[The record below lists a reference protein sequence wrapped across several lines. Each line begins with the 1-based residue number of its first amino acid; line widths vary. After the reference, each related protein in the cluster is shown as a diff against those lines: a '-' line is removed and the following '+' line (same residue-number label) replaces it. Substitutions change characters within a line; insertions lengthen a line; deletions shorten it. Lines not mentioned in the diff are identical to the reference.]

1 MFNGKAIYNPSGKA
15 GEYAQWACNLYV
27 GCSNDC
33 TYCYCKRG
41 VLGTVMGKPKARLK
55 ACFRNE
61 THAFEV
67 FVKELTKKAD
77 AIRKEGGLFFSFTTD
92 PMLPETIDLTMMC
105 VSFATG
111 LDIPC
116 QILTKRSDWT
126 RIKEQKN
133 PLTPTTRENFTPRL
147 LYTDTL
153 RSYKDLVAVGF
164 SISGH
169 DELEQN
175 ADLNMN
181 RIEGMKLLHN
191 LGIKTFAS
199 FEPIVTF
206 ERATEYLH
214 YAEPYCDLFKFGLM
228 SGDTHAYDQYDM
240 PSRLEEFVKET
251 TAFLSQKKK
260 PVFWKKSITD
270 FFNGKTPEGKTVVD
284 KDYNLFTE
292 KDV

>member
-33 TYCYCKRG
+33 NYCYCKRG
-41 VLGTVMGKPKARLK
+41 VLGTVIREPKARLK
-55 ACFRNE
+55 ACFRDE

-67 FVKELTKKAD
+67 FVKELTKNAN

-111 LDIPC
+111 MGIPC

-126 RIKEQKN
+126 RIKEQQN
-133 PLTPTTRENFTPRL
+133 PNPRIPTTRENFAPRL

-169 DELEQN
+169 DELEPN

-181 RIEGMKLLHN
+181 RIEGMKLLHYF
-191 LGIKTFAS
+191 GIKTFAS
-199 FEPIVTF
+199 FEPVVTF

-228 SGDTHAYDQYDM
+228 SGDANAYDRYDM
-240 PSRLEEFVKET
+240 PTRLEEFVNET
-251 TAFLSQKKK
+251 TAFLSQNEK

-270 FFNGKTPEGKTVVD
+270 QLGFVPQGENVVGP
-284 KDYNLFTE
+284 DYSLF
-292 KDV
+292 K

>member
-1 MFNGKAIYNPSGKA
+1 MYKGKAIYNPSGKA

-33 TYCYCKRG
+33 SYCYCKRG
-41 VLGTVMGKPKARLK
+41 VLGSVMGEPKARLK
-55 ACFRNE
+55 ACFRDE

-67 FVKELTKKAD
+67 FVKELTKNAD

-92 PMLPETIDLTMMC
+92 PMLPETIDLTMTC

-111 LDIPC
+111 MGVPC

-126 RIKEQKN
+126 RIKEQQNLN
-133 PLTPTTRENFTPRL
+133 PRIPTTQENFAPRL

-169 DELEQN
+169 DDLEPN

-181 RIEGMKLLHN
+181 RIEGMKLLHYF
-191 LGIKTFAS
+191 GIKTFAS
-199 FEPIVTF
+199 FEPVVTF
-206 ERATEYLH
+206 ERAAEYLH
-214 YAEPYCDLFKFGLM
+214 YAEPYCDLLKFGLM
-228 SGDTHAYDQYDM
+228 SGDAHAYDQYDM
-240 PSRLEEFVKET
+240 PASLEEFVKET
-251 TAFLSQKKK
+251 TAFLSQNKK

-270 FFNGKTPEGKTVVD
+270 RLSFVPQGENVVGPN
-284 KDYNLFTE
+284 YSLF
-292 KDV
+292 K

>member
-33 TYCYCKRG
+33 SYCYCKRG
-41 VLGTVMGKPKARLK
+41 VLGTVMVEPKARLK
-55 ACFRNE
+55 ACFRDE
-61 THAFEV
+61 THAFEA
-67 FVKELTKKAD
+67 FVKELTKNAD

-111 LDIPC
+111 IDVPC

-126 RIKEQKN
+126 RIKEPQN
-133 PLTPTTRENFTPRL
+133 PWGPTTRENFAPRL

-169 DELEQN
+169 DELEPN

-181 RIEGMKLLHN
+181 RIEGMKFLHYS
-191 LGIKTFAS
+191 GIKTFAS
-199 FEPIVTF
+199 FEPVVTF

-228 SGDTHAYDQYDM
+228 SGDAHVYDRYDM
-240 PSRLEEFVKET
+240 PARLEEFVKET
-251 TAFLSQKKK
+251 TTFLSQNEK

-270 FFNGKTPEGKTVVD
+270 RLRFIPQGENIVGP
-284 KDYNLFTE
+284 DYSLF
-292 KDV
+292 K